1 MTITERLAEL
11 GIVLAPPAPPIANFL
26 PAVQTGNLL
35 FVSGHVSARPP
46 DPVVG
51 KLGAERTVEDGYRA
65 ARLVA
70 IDLLATVQAAL
81 GSLDRVARIV
91 KLLGLVNATPDFSE
105 PPAVINGASDLLV
118 EVFGERG
125 RHARSAIGVAAL
137 PRNAAVEIE
146 LIVEVGPAS

>member
-35 FVSGHVSARPP
+35 FVSGHVSALWSE
-46 DPVVG
+46 PVLG
-51 KLGAERTVEDGYRA
+51 KLGADCSVAEGYRA
-65 ARLVA
+65 ARLIA
-70 IDLLATVQAAL
+70 IDILATIQAEL
-81 GSLDRVARIV
+81 GSLERVTRVV
-91 KLLGLVNATPDFSE
+91 KLLGMVNATPDFSE

-118 EVFGERG
+118 DVFGKRG
-125 RHARSAIGVAAL
+125 RHARSAVGVAAL

-146 LIVEVGPAS
+146 LIVEVGPR